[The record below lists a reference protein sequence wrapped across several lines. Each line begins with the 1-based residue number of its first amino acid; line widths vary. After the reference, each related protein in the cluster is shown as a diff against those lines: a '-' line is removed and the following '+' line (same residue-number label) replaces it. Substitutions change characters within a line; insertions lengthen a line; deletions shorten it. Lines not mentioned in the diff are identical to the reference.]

1 MMEDELI
8 KIWQSSPIE
17 EQIKFDK
24 SRLML
29 EMQSS
34 LSRFDRLVKYGILV
48 EQAALIIAIPVFI
61 FYIYFVPFVLSKIAS
76 ILIVT
81 WGIWYFIKLKE
92 WKKKKPNN
100 LTKSY
105 LDYLYESRNYL
116 ILLKKWGDNAIFW
129 YILPTILSVILF
141 LFGPLLEGKLNNKLI
156 AIVFIVAIATG
167 VVTYFWGKWI
177 VKTQYVPRLKK
188 VEELIAVMEE

>member
-1 MMEDELI
+1 MEDELI
-8 KIWQSSPIE
+8 KIWQSSPNQE
-17 EQIKFDK
+17 RVKFDK
-24 SRLML
+24 SRLIL

-34 LSRFDRLVKYGILV
+34 LKRFDKLVKYSILI
-48 EQAALIIAIPVFI
+48 EQVALLIAIPVFI

-76 ILIVT
+76 ILIVI
-81 WGIWYFIKLKE
+81 WAIWYFIKLKE

-105 LDYLYESRNYL
+105 LDYLYESRNYI
-116 ILLKKWGDNAIFW
+116 ILLKKWGDNAIYW

-141 LFGPLLEGKLNNKLI
+141 LFGPLLEGNLNNKLI
-156 AIVFIVAIATG
+156 AIVFIAAIATG

-188 VEELIAVMEE
+188 VEELIAVMEA

>member
-8 KIWQSSPIE
+8 KIWQSSPME

-34 LSRFDRLVKYGILV
+34 LSRFNKLVKHGILI
-48 EQAALIIAIPVFI
+48 EQVAMIIAIPVFL

-76 ILIVT
+76 ILIVI

-92 WKKKKPNN
+92 WKRKKPTN
-100 LTKSY
+100 LTRNY

-116 ILLKKWGDNAIFW
+116 VMLKKWGDNTIYW

-141 LFGPLLEGKLNNKLI
+141 LFGPILAGKLNNKMI
-156 AIVFIVAIATG
+156 AIMFVVTISTG
-167 VVTYFWGKWI
+167 VFTYIWGKWR
-177 VKTQYVPRLKK
+177 VKTQYIPRLKK
-188 VEELIAVMEE
+188 IEELIKVMEE

>member
-8 KIWQSSPIE
+8 KIWQSSPME

-29 EMQSS
+29 DMQSS
-34 LSRFDRLVKYGILV
+34 LNRFDKLVKCGILI
-48 EQAALIIAIPVFI
+48 EQGAMIIAIPVFI

-81 WGIWYFIKLKE
+81 WGIWYFFKLKE

-100 LTKSY
+100 LKKSY

-116 ILLKKWGDNAIFW
+116 VLLKKWGDNAIYW

-156 AIVFIVAIATG
+156 AILFIVTIATG
-167 VVTYFWGKWI
+167 VVTYFWGKWR
-177 VKTQYVPRLKK
+177 VKTQFVPRLKK

>member
-1 MMEDELI
+1 MEDELI

>member
-1 MMEDELI
+1 MEDELI
-8 KIWQSSPIE
+8 KIWQSSPME

-29 EMQSS
+29 DMQSS
-34 LSRFDRLVKYGILV
+34 LNRFDKLVKCGILI
-48 EQAALIIAIPVFI
+48 EQGAMIIAIPVFI

-81 WGIWYFIKLKE
+81 WGIWYFFKLKE

-100 LTKSY
+100 LKKSY

-116 ILLKKWGDNAIFW
+116 VLLKKWGDNAIYW

-156 AIVFIVAIATG
+156 AILFIVTIATG
-167 VVTYFWGKWI
+167 VVTYFWGKWR
-177 VKTQYVPRLKK
+177 VKTQFVPRLKK

>member
-1 MMEDELI
+1 MEDELI

-61 FYIYFVPFVLSKIAS
+61 FYIYFVPFVLSKIAL

>member
-105 LDYLYESRNYL
+105 LDYLYESRKYL

>member
-1 MMEDELI
+1 MEDELI

-105 LDYLYESRNYL
+105 LDYLYESRKYL